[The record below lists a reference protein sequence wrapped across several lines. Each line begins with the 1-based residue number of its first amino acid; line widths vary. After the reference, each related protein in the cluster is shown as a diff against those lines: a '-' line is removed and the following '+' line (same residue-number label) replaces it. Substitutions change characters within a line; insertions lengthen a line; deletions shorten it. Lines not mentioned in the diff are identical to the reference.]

1 MVRKLGLVATV
12 AMTLLLAAS
21 PSVASSTPR
30 TLTTAAQAQDVGAV
44 YFLNPRVGW
53 ASVDSSARLLMTTD
67 GGGHWLDVS
76 PPMLR
81 RKGFA
86 LASGL
91 AGADFLSSSDFFVSV
106 FNSGPDELQPVFLL
120 HTTDAGRKWNEVGYF
135 PNGVGEAR
143 VSFLNNRQGWVVVG
157 NGEAMQQE
165 PVTIYETTTGGG
177 RWSVISRSNPL
188 VGGPGIPGGTPGG
201 PSVGGYKTGLT
212 VSRSEPSAVLWL
224 TGQSAGAPFLARS
237 IGGRHW
243 TNLVLPTPLP
253 PEGGG
258 ASSPV
263 FSSAS
268 SGALSAWYGGPN
280 ATTVTAVYST
290 ANGGT
295 TWVEHQLPSGKP
307 VLADVVSSTTWFAAS
322 GRTLYRTIN
331 GGVSWSRIA
340 ASVTFGSYDGGTLDF
355 VNTVDGWTI
364 LGAQVWHTTD
374 GGHIWVYEVSPA

>member
-1 MVRKLGLVATV
+1 
-12 AMTLLLAAS
+12 
-21 PSVASSTPR
+21 
-30 TLTTAAQAQDVGAV
+30 
-44 YFLNPRVGW
+44 
-53 ASVDSSARLLMTTD
+53 MTTD